1 MSTNQEVN
9 TQLTFSAGILS
20 TGANRLDLTASTDG
34 VSGYGT
40 GKYVFG
46 NFRRYVSSGI
56 DYNLPIGT
64 ATNYE
69 LAGIRVSSHTGLSYI
84 DVGFTISNE
93 NPPPAI
99 TVNGVAVNDFLDYG
113 YWTFTPNVGLTAVQY
128 NVTIQSTGHTDMG
141 VSEDNYS
148 LITDYGLGGGW
159 QDLGLHSIS
168 TQQYSATTVLAK
180 RQNLTTFGKYIIAHH
195 TTTLYNPPAVTEEL
209 RVKGAIFKTQASSTT
224 TVSGSSTALNNYNS
238 GTVEIISGGTV
249 TADGDVTNESGSS
262 FQIDGQLNIKGNWTN
277 NATAS
282 VALAGATTGTVEF
295 QGSAAQTIGGTSSTI
310 FEGLTVNNAAGVN
323 LSTNQEVNTQLTFS
337 GGKLITSSANLLT
350 LNDNATSSAGSA
362 TSFVDGPMRKI
373 GNDAFVFPLG
383 DGTRWARLG
392 ITAPTTITTQ
402 YTAQYFANNPTTD
415 GYNSASRIGL
425 TNVSIIEYWTLDQAV
440 NDDDVQVT
448 LYWEDNDFSQILDC
462 DGVPDDLRLAHWNGT
477 AWEMNIDG
485 VVLTGTCTGGSSGTM
500 QSSASQPTYSPF
512 TFGSKTGSNP
522 LPIELLFFD
531 AQMNGKVVDI
541 FWSTSTEINNDYFT
555 VERSP
560 DAVVFS
566 ELAKVKGAGNSSQT
580 LHYNAVDANPL
591 SGISYYRL
599 KQTDFDGN
607 YTYSNIVAIE
617 QSTDDILGINFSVF
631 PNPSNGKFI
640 GLRSNINYLP
650 KTEIVIVVVDIFGR
664 KLYSKVLFTDEKGA
678 YFTAIDTYNNIPAGI
693 YFVIGS
699 SDNNVYHQKLI
710 INQ

>member
-1 MSTNQEVN
+1 MNRNIKLDIKNLTDKITARHSLSSRKYFNFFTHHTKILKFSRHTLHTLASPTSRPVNQS
-9 TQLTFSAGILS
+9 LPKSAIFPTLHS
-20 TGANRLDLTASTDG
+20 
-34 VSGYGT
+34 
-40 GKYVFG
+40 KQ
-46 NFRRYVSSGI
+46 I
-56 DYNLPIGT
+56 I
-64 ATNYE
+64 
-69 LAGIRVSSHTGLSYI
+69 
-84 DVGFTISNE
+84 ISNNIE
-93 NPPPAI
+93 TI
-99 TVNGVAVNDFLDYG
+99 FKIVVVSFLLFIGNAQTYIYG
-113 YWTFTPNVGLTAVQY
+113 QE
-128 NVTIQSTGHTDMG
+128 TD
-141 VSEDNYS
+141 
-148 LITDYGLGGGW
+148 
-159 QDLGLHSIS
+159 
-168 TQQYSATTVLAK
+168 
-180 RQNLTTFGKYIIAHH
+180 
-195 TTTLYNPPAVTEEL
+195 EL
-209 RVKGAIFKTQASSTT
+209 RVKGAIFKVQSGATA

-699 SDNNVYHQKLI
+699 SDNNVYRQKLI